1 KEFVARVGALV
12 RRSESFVRNEEISLS
27 GTVLNSNQCIY
38 VIDGKTVRLTK
49 TETQLL
55 ELLIRNRNQVI
66 TKEQILD
73 KIWGFNSDVEIANVE
88 LYIFYLRKKIDFS
101 SAQLELKTI
110 RGVGYSLIAKDATGS
125 EAGR

>member
-1 KEFVARVGALV
+1 MV

-27 GTVLNSNQCIY
+27 GTVLNSNQCTY

-55 ELLIRNRNQVI
+55 ELLMRNRNQVI

-101 SAQLELKTI
+101 SAQLKLKTI